1 MAWATGWQAGGVGPN
16 LDLNVATQA
25 AGWQVGCLECREY
38 VLDMEWR
45 GYALDLEWWRRR
57 EQGEVETEVE
67 VEEVEEVEEAEGVEV
82 EEGVED
88 LTTELLS

>member
-1 MAWATGWQAGGVGPN
+1 
-16 LDLNVATQA
+16 
-25 AGWQVGCLECREY
+25 
-38 VLDMEWR
+38 MEWR

-67 VEEVEEVEEAEGVEV
+67 AEEVEEVEEAEGVEV

-88 LTTELLS
+88 LTTKLSS